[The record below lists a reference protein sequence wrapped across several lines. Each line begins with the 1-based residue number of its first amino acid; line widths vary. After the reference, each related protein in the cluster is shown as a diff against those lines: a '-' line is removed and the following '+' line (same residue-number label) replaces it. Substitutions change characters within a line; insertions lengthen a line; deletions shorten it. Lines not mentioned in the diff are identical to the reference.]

1 MKKTLTEG
9 QIINIIKE
17 SISDILNETY
27 NGPLYTTL
35 TLAELVTAVKNDK
48 MVADDTG
55 VDSSIVLSRNK
66 VIKYSFDSAIV
77 DDTAII
83 CVLKFS
89 AEKLANLRNNR
100 ITPMSP
106 KNMDGEWDNKAK
118 QSGLNL
124 ALEKLSVK
132 EIAPL
137 SQYVDSI
144 MIDLSKTE
152 GDVEPIKATYYD
164 LDSATK
170 NEIKIFAKENG
181 IKTKDAVLQYII
193 SMLKNNPKF
202 GSKIAVTGGNMLTK
216 NIFGHN
222 DFVDDEPEVQPA
234 INENKLKQLIKES
247 VKKAFNESIYG
258 DDNFTSTTTMDN
270 LNNNDDEDDY
280 DEDRERELEVA
291 YRLERYDEL
300 PDIETV
306 GVELGERDDEGTYV
320 NHSNNPHHP
329 YISIYV
335 YHPGR
340 DAFYDLTANVMING
354 REERIE
360 WKDMSE
366 KMKCDIEEILGLR

>member
-1 MKKTLTEG
+1 MKRTLTKE

-17 SISDILNETY
+17 SISDILNESY

-35 TLAELVTAVKNDK
+35 TLAELVAAVKNDRYK
-48 MVADDTG
+48 SDE
-55 VDSSIVLSRNK
+55 IILSRDK
-66 VIKYSFDSAIV
+66 ISRFSFDSAVV

-89 AEKLANLRNNR
+89 GEKLANLRNNR
-100 ITPMSP
+100 INPIAI
-106 KNMDGEWDNKAK
+106 DNGFGK

-124 ALEKLSVK
+124 SMEKLSVK

-152 GDVEPIKATYYD
+152 GDIEPIKATYYD
-164 LDSATK
+164 LDDATK
-170 NEIKIFAKENG
+170 NEVKRFAKENRL
-181 IKTKDAVLQYII
+181 KMKDAILKYII

-222 DFVDDEPEVQPA
+222 DFVDDKPEVQPA

-280 DEDRERELEVA
+280 DEDRERELDVA
-291 YRLERYDEL
+291 YKLERYDEL
-300 PDIETV
+300 METETV
-306 GVELGERDDEGTYV
+306 GVEFGEWDDEGTYV

-329 YISIYV
+329 YLSIYV

-340 DAFYDLTANVMING
+340 DAFGNVTADVMING